1 MAKKNKNSKNPIG
14 QYVKGFFNDDIDKKG
29 LAQAHKEYLGMNVP
43 DNYFSISKNNILKSL
58 PMEKEQKRTVFG
70 LKPMIA
76 YPIAASLILLIGFT
90 IWLQNDPTTIEP
102 QDANV
107 EQINSMDLNSDDFL
121 VSSLLVDDADM
132 DGFMDDYILN
142 EIIVDAE
149 LSEQQ
154 LENIFINSIIIE
166 DSLIDDYIEKSLI
179 ENVVL

>member
-14 QYVKGFFNDDIDKKG
+14 QSGKGFLSDDIDKKG
-29 LAQAHKEYLGMNVP
+29 LAQAHKEYLGMDVP
-43 DNYFSISKNNILKSL
+43 DNYFQRSKNNILKSL
-58 PMEKEQKRTVFG
+58 PMENEQKRTVFG

-76 YPIAASLILLIGFT
+76 YPIAASIVILIGFT
-90 IWLQNDPTTIEP
+90 IWLQNDPTTIE
-102 QDANV
+102 QQNANV

-121 VSSLLVDDADM
+121 VSSLLVDDGDM

-154 LENIFINSIIIE
+154 LENIFINSLFVE
-166 DSLIDDYIEKSLI
+166 DSMINGYIDKSLI